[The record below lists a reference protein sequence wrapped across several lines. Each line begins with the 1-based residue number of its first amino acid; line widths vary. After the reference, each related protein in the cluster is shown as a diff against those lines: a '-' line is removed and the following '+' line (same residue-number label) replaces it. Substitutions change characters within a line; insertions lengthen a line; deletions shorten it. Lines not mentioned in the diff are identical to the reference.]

1 MALDAVIG
9 LAGAETKVGQALLL
23 AKQILQMKEMMM
35 DLKNL
40 TFKGKKAIGETAVDS
55 AQNVSK
61 SAKIGFP
68 QNIITIAAAI
78 GQGISIMNTVKKAV
92 AGTGNTGRWRIT
104 TNTTANSFKKEN
116 KIQVQHLML

>member
-40 TFKGKKAIGETAVDS
+40 TPKAKRQLEKLLSIQHKMFQVCK
-55 AQNVSK
+55 NRFPSK
-61 SAKIGFP
+61 HNYNSGG
-68 QNIITIAAAI
+68 NR
-78 GQGISIMNTVKKAV
+78 
-92 AGTGNTGRWRIT
+92 TGN
-104 TNTTANSFKKEN
+104 KYYEYC
-116 KIQVQHLML
+116 